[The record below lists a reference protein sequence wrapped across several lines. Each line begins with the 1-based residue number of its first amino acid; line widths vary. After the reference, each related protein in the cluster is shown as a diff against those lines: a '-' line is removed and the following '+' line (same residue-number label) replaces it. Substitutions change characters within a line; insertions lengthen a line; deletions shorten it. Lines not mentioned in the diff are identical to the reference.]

1 LKEQEDKRKVCQTQ
15 LAGLTAKID
24 NLAISNTAFQDY
36 AIEMIQAEV
45 KGLRKK
51 TINAQ
56 MEMK

>member
-1 LKEQEDKRKVCQTQ
+1 MKVCQTQ

-24 NLAISNTAFQDY
+24 NLAVSNTAFQDY